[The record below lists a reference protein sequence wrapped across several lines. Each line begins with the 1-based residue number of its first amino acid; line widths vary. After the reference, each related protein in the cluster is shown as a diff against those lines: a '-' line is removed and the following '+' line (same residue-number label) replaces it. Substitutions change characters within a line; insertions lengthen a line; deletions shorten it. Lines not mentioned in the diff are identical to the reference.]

1 MKGRS
6 VSKFSRRAMLAV
18 LAAGVGQAALAK
30 APAASIVPLARP
42 KGLKTVSIAG
52 ARDLIARAGLG
63 GRLGFVLSDARTGQ
77 VLEAVNPVLGLPPA
91 SVLKTITAQYA
102 LDSLGPAHVFVTRL
116 IGTGP
121 MLNGRLEGD
130 LVLLG
135 GGDPTLNTS
144 GLAEMAAALKAAGLR
159 EVTGRF
165 LVSGGDLPHVDRI
178 DASQPD
184 YLSYNPAVAGLN
196 LNYNRVYFEWKKS
209 GGSYTVTMD
218 ARSASLRPE
227 VTLTRMKIADR
238 TSPVYTYSNGGG
250 TENWTVARAA
260 LGNGGARWLPVRLP
274 QLYTGEVF
282 QILARAHGIVLRAP
296 EVARGTHRGKV
307 LVARQSPTLAAIL
320 KGMLKSSNNLT
331 AELAGL
337 SASLARGRTVRGLA
351 DSGAEMADWMR
362 DRLAARKPRFVDHS
376 GLGDR
381 TRLSASDMVAG
392 LVRLGP
398 DSTLASMLKQ
408 VPMRDGLGKLRQ
420 GRPVELRAKTGTLN
434 FVSGLAGFIMPEGGR
449 DLAFAIFAADMARRR
464 VIPEADRERP
474 RGARSW
480 SGQARRLQWGL
491 VNRWVELFG

>member
-1 MKGRS
+1 MKGSS
-6 VSKFSRRAMLAV
+6 VSKFSRRAMLAG
-18 LAAGVGQAALAK
+18 LAAGVGHTALAK
-30 APAASIVPLARP
+30 APAASIVPLVRP

-52 ARDLIARAGLG
+52 AEDMIARARLG
-63 GRLGFVLSDARTGQ
+63 GRIGFVLSDARTGQ
-77 VLEAVNPVLGLPPA
+77 VLEAKNPLLGLPPA

-102 LDSLGPAHVFVTRL
+102 LDTLGPAHVFVTRL

-144 GLAEMAAALKAAGLR
+144 GLAEMAAALKSAGLR
-159 EVTGRF
+159 EVAGRF
-165 LVSGGDLPHVDRI
+165 RVSGGDLPHVDRI

-218 ARSASLRPE
+218 ARSARLRPE
-227 VTLTRMKIADR
+227 VTVAQMQIADR
-238 TSPVYTYSNGGG
+238 RFPVYTYSNGGG
-250 TENWTVARAA
+250 SETWTVARAA

-274 QLYTGEVF
+274 ELYTGEVF
-282 QILARAHGIVLRAP
+282 QILAKTHGIVLRAP
-296 EVARGTHRGKV
+296 EFARGTHRGKV
-307 LVARQSPTLAAIL
+307 LVSRQSPTLAKIL

-331 AELAGL
+331 AELTGL
-337 SASLARGRTVRGLA
+337 SASLARGRPVSGLVE
-351 DSGAEMADWMR
+351 SGSEMARWMR
-362 DRLAARKPRFVDHS
+362 ARLNARKPRFVDHS
-376 GLGDR
+376 GLGDA

-408 VPMRDGLGKLRQ
+408 VPMRDGQGNLRQ
-420 GRPVELRAKTGTLN
+420 GSPVELRVKTGTLG
-434 FVSGLAGFIMPEGGR
+434 FVSGLAGFIKPEGGR
-449 DLAFAIFAADMARRR
+449 DLAFAIFVADMARRR
-464 VIPEADRERP
+464 AIPEADRERP

-480 SGQARRLQWGL
+480 NGQARRLQRGL
-491 VNRWVELFG
+491 VDRWVELFG

>member
-1 MKGRS
+1 
-6 VSKFSRRAMLAV
+6 MLAG
-18 LAAGVGQAALAK
+18 LAAGVGHAALAK

-42 KGLKTVSIAG
+42 KGLRTVSIAG

-77 VLEAVNPVLGLPPA
+77 VLEVMNPVLGLPPA

-144 GLAEMAAALKAAGLR
+144 GLAEMAAALKSAGLR
-159 EVTGRF
+159 EVAGRF

-178 DASQPD
+178 DPSQPD
-184 YLSYNPAVAGLN
+184 YLSYNPAVAGLS

>member
-6 VSKFSRRAMLAV
+6 ISTFSRRAMLAG
-18 LAAGVGQAALAK
+18 LAAGVGHAALAK

-77 VLEAVNPVLGLPPA
+77 VLEVMNPVLGLPPA